1 MQHGRNIF
9 LISSVIISFNL
20 KALYLKEGGG
30 RKKPNTKP
38 KRCLGACKGMANV
51 AEVGAQAHC
60 SCFICA
66 ASGLGAIAIELYEP
80 LKTPGQ
86 DGRETD
92 VITDI
97 ITI

>member
-1 MQHGRNIF
+1 
-9 LISSVIISFNL
+9 
-20 KALYLKEGGG
+20 
-30 RKKPNTKP
+30 
-38 KRCLGACKGMANV
+38 MANV

-60 SCFICA
+60 SCFICT